1 MLAIGGLIT
10 VFGHLWQVA
19 RLEAE
24 QALMR
29 LAMLAGLLTSA
40 PPLKTPSGEAR
51 AATARAE
58 VGFVPGHPQHF
69 HRASP

>member
-10 VFGHLWQVA
+10 VFGRLWQVA

-24 QALMR
+24 HALMQ

-40 PPLKTPSGEAR
+40 PPLKPPSGEAR
-51 AATARAE
+51 
-58 VGFVPGHPQHF
+58 GSHG
-69 HRASP
+69 